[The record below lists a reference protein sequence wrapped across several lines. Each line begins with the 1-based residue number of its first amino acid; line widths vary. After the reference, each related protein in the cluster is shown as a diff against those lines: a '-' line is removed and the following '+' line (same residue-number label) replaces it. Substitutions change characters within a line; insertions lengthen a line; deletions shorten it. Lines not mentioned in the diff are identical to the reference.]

1 VRDVEVPWW
10 GAVSAAAAPVLLIA
24 GLTASARLQPASF
37 DAFNSTVSSV
47 AAPGAAD
54 SWVMSLT
61 FVVVGACDVVT
72 GLALRPAARAGRI
85 TLVGAG
91 LADVLVAAFPT
102 HLGGSLIHAWWAGI
116 GFAGLTLWPVLA
128 RRRAAGAPWGLRP
141 AACWSVTV
149 TLSALTLWFAVE
161 QVSQGPLMGIA
172 ERAAGTAQTLWPLI
186 VVMSC
191 RRLAA
196 AQPELAADALEPG
209 R

>member
-1 VRDVEVPWW
+1 VREVGVPWW

-37 DAFNSTVSSV
+37 DAFNSTVSSA

-61 FVVVGACDVVT
+61 FVVVGICDVVT
-72 GLALRPAARAGRI
+72 GLALRPAGRAGRI

-91 LADVLVAAFPT
+91 LAGVLVAAFPT

-128 RRRAAGAPWGLRP
+128 RRRAPDAPWGLRP
-141 AACWSVTV
+141 AICWSVTV
-149 TLSALTLWFAVE
+149 TLSALTLWFAAE
-161 QVSQGPLMGIA
+161 QASQGPLMGIA

-191 RRLAA
+191 RRLAPA
-196 AQPELAADALEPG
+196 RPELAADALEPG

>member
-72 GLALRPAARAGRI
+72 GLALRPAA
-85 TLVGAG
+85 
-91 LADVLVAAFPT
+91 
-102 HLGGSLIHAWWAGI
+102 
-116 GFAGLTLWPVLA
+116 
-128 RRRAAGAPWGLRP
+128 
-141 AACWSVTV
+141 CWSVTV

-186 VVMSC
+186 VVMSR
-191 RRLAA
+191 RRLATA
-196 AQPELAADALEPG
+196 EPELAADALEPG

>member
-1 VRDVEVPWW
+1 MRDVEVPWW

-128 RRRAAGAPWGLRP
+128 RRRARRGGCARLPAGPSPSRCRP
-141 AACWSVTV
+141 SRCGSP
-149 TLSALTLWFAVE
+149 S
-161 QVSQGPLMGIA
+161 SRSR
-172 ERAAGTAQTLWPLI
+172 RA
-186 VVMSC
+186 
-191 RRLAA
+191 R
-196 AQPELAADALEPG
+196 
-209 R
+209 